1 MINNRRLKFLKFLTV
16 FGLVIGVSSCVRP
29 QFPQVWTQQK
39 QEALVPGEALR
50 LLQEGNKRHV
60 SGRPNNHHLR
70 YQAYRTSHGQYPF
83 AALVTC
89 IDSRTSA
96 EFLFDQGLGDIF
108 EARVAGSVINTDIA
122 ASLEYACYVAGSKV
136 VAIIGH
142 TGCGAVKGAC
152 DRVTVG
158 NLPGLLARIEPAVR
172 ATETAAGEDRTSHNH
187 EFVDRVAR
195 ANVVHSVQT
204 LRRISPL
211 LAKMEAEGKIT
222 IVGGLYD
229 LDTEEVTFLP

>member
-1 MINNRRLKFLKFLTV
+1 M
-16 FGLVIGVSSCVRP
+16 
-29 QFPQVWTQQK
+29 
-39 QEALVPGEALR
+39 GE
-50 LLQEGNKRHV
+50 GHPV
-60 SGRPNNHHLR
+60 GCS
-70 YQAYRTSHGQYPF
+70 
-83 AALVTC
+83 AALGFTGIC
-89 IDSRTSA
+89 
-96 EFLFDQGLGDIF
+96 
-108 EARVAGSVINTDIA
+108 INTDIA
-122 ASLEYACYVAGSKV
+122 ASLEYACYVADSKV

-172 ATETAAGEDRTSHNH
+172 ATETAAGEERTSHNH
-187 EFVDRVAR
+187 AFVDRVAR

-229 LDTEEVTFLP
+229 LDTETVTFLP

>member
-1 MINNRRLKFLKFLTV
+1 MI
-16 FGLVIGVSSCVRP
+16 
-29 QFPQVWTQQK
+29 QK
-39 QEALVPGEALR
+39 T
-50 LLQEGNKRHV
+50 
-60 SGRPNNHHLR
+60 SGREKACDFVGEGHP
-70 YQAYRTSHGQYPF
+70 AGCS
-83 AALVTC
+83 AALG
-89 IDSRTSA
+89 
-96 EFLFDQGLGDIF
+96 F
-108 EARVAGSVINTDIA
+108 AGICINTDIA

-211 LAKMEAEGKIT
+211 LAKMEAEGK
-222 IVGGLYD
+222 
-229 LDTEEVTFLP
+229 LPLSEGCMI